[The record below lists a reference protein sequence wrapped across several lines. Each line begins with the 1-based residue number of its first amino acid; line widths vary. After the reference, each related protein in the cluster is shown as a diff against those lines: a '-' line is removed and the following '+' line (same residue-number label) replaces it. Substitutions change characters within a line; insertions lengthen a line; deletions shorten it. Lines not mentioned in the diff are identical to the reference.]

1 MLRARSMVPSVR
13 HSFLTSL
20 AIAVIAIAG
29 SRPALAGP
37 PLVVDDP
44 ETLDR
49 GQVELFTSVQFT
61 KNRSMRT
68 YETPTELTI
77 GLAPGWECSINGS
90 WQYLQ
95 DASTT
100 PQTIN
105 GVLSL
110 GLGTKYRLLTES
122 ATVPVS
128 VALSGTLRFPISPN
142 AKYANQGKVTGG
154 GILVIARTFGAFT
167 INANMGYGIGG
178 VQNRDYAADAFFLG
192 LSAQRIFAKKYTVFA
207 ETYTTPQV
215 ANSRSAVI
223 NADGGLLWDFSD
235 RYRLSFLLGRGFRPG
250 CAEVYANVGFL
261 LSLGP
266 TKPAN

>member
-1 MLRARSMVPSVR
+1 MISFRPPRFSV
-13 HSFLTSL
+13 L
-20 AIAVIAIAG
+20 AAIGSCLFAG
-29 SRPALAGP
+29 ATVVVAGP

-49 GQVELFTSVQFT
+49 GQFEWFTSLQFT
-61 KNRSMRT
+61 KHGSTRT

-90 WQYLQ
+90 WQYIQ
-95 DASTT
+95 DASAS

-110 GLGTKYRLLTES
+110 GLGTKYRLLAES
-122 ATVPVS
+122 ATMPVS

-154 GILVIARTFGAFT
+154 GILVVARTFGAFT
-167 INANMGYGIGG
+167 INANIGYGIGG
-178 VQNRDYAADAFFLG
+178 AQNREKAADAFFFG
-192 LSAQRIFAKKYTVFA
+192 LAVQRIFAKKYTVFA
-207 ETYTTPQV
+207 ETYATPEV
-215 ANSRSAVI
+215 ANCRNAVI

-235 RYRLSFLLGRGFRPG
+235 RYRVSFLVGRGFRPG
-250 CAEVYANVGFL
+250 CAEFYANAGFL